1 MLRVDAVSEEELLER
16 LLVVI
21 FVHVARWI
29 LDYFLR
35 LLVQGWVLELLQFH
49 PVLVLL
55 AELGLRAALRC
66 LFKIDRLR
74 VRALNRRMLLHEKNV

>member
-1 MLRVDAVSEEELLER
+1 MRRVDAVSEEELLER

-35 LLVQGWVLELLQFH
+35 LLVQDWVLELLQFH

-55 AELGLRAALRC
+55 A
-66 LFKIDRLR
+66 
-74 VRALNRRMLLHEKNV
+74 